1 MAENSR
7 FAVIKYFSGSYT
19 PPPPPPPPPPL
30 LYLVTELKFGNGT
43 DKTEVIRVA
52 IGNLLNVD
60 RIESINI

>member
-19 PPPPPPPPPPL
+19 PPPPPL